1 MKNTYVLIF
10 LLLGLSCPAK
20 VAAQNIKRIPAISV
34 SVRMQTAQV
43 VVTTTTSDSLRKRP
57 FRYGP
62 PADWITNH
70 VEPLYIIDD
79 KSISNENLKKINP
92 SDIENIEVIKGNQAA
107 VLYGQKGINGVLII
121 TTKKRNA
128 NKQKEKGH
136 IN

>member
-1 MKNTYVLIF
+1 MKNTYVLIS

-20 VAAQNIKRIPAISV
+20 IAAQNIQRIPAISV

-43 VVTTTTSDSLRKRP
+43 IVTTTTSDSLRKRP
-57 FRYGP
+57 FHYGP

-70 VEPLYIIDD
+70 IEPLYVIDG
-79 KSISNENLKKINP
+79 KIISNEKFKKINP

-107 VLYGQKGINGVLII
+107 ELYGQNGINGVLKI

-128 NKQKEKGH
+128 NNQKEKGH

>member
-1 MKNTYVLIF
+1 
-10 LLLGLSCPAK
+10 
-20 VAAQNIKRIPAISV
+20 
-34 SVRMQTAQV
+34 MQTAQV
-43 VVTTTTSDSLRKRP
+43 VVTTTNSDSIRKRP

-70 VEPLYIIDD
+70 LKPLYVIDG
-79 KSISNENLKKINP
+79 KLISNENLKKINP

-121 TTKKRNA
+121 TTNKQNA

>member
-1 MKNTYVLIF
+1 MKNTYVLIS

-20 VAAQNIKRIPAISV
+20 VAAQNIQRIPAISV

-43 VVTTTTSDSLRKRP
+43 IVTTTTSDSLRKRP

-62 PADWITNH
+62 PDDWITNH
-70 VEPLYIIDD
+70 VEPLYIIDG
-79 KSISNENLKKINP
+79 KFFSNENFKRINP

-107 VLYGQKGINGVLII
+107 VFYGQKGINGVLII
-121 TTKKRNA
+121 TTKKQNA